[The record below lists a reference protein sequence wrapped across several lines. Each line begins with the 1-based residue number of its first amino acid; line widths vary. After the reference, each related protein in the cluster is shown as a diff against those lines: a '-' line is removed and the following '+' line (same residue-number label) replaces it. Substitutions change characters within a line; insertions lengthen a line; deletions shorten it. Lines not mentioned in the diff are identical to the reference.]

1 MEISIGR
8 AVGPLP
14 LLIALIACAAFAV
27 LSVPIY
33 FSALRPRRGTIE
45 WIARIDKPHFSA
57 PKISRLRRADAVLAP
72 LAVLCGVG
80 LTLAEAW
87 LRRSGLTWRDILQ
100 TGIPVAVLSLSV
112 YFLLRCLFDKPLP
125 AFCGAV
131 CSALLQGA
139 DAAAASVSVALAFLY
154 CWMCAP
160 ADRAV
165 FLHGLWLLGSALF
178 LACAQ
183 LLCPQTAWLLP
194 AWLGAYIFTRIVR
207 WRNGDPDRRG
217 GRLLRSV
224 FLTLILCVL
233 MTVALMAADANLS
246 GRMTGGFAVL
256 RSLRFYRT
264 LLPTLGE
271 RFAALLVLPAFELR
285 ESPIDIFLLLCGAA
299 ATVCAL
305 HGAIRLRES
314 RCILVLALTAVFA
327 VLWVLGGTYLMT
339 LPCILLLG
347 WMWKICAERGHTY
360 FVILFLTAVIAL
372 CGASIFIAW
381 EVIL

>member
-8 AVGPLP
+8 AVGPR
-14 LLIALIACAAFAV
+14 LIALIACAAFAV

-45 WIARIDKPHFSA
+45 WIARVDKPHFSA
-57 PKISRLRRADAVLAP
+57 PSISRLQRADAVLAP
-72 LAVLCGVG
+72 VAVFCAAGLSLAD
-80 LTLAEAW
+80 AW
-87 LRRSGLTWRDILQ
+87 LRLQELTWRDILQ
-100 TGIPVAVLSLSV
+100 TVIPVAVFALGV
-112 YFLLRCLFDKPLP
+112 YFLLRCLFGKPLP

-131 CSALLQGA
+131 SAALLQGA
-139 DAAAASVSVALAFLY
+139 EPAAAAVSAALALLY

-165 FLHGLWLLGSALF
+165 LPRGLWLSGSVLF
-178 LACAQ
+178 LTCAQ
-183 LLCPQTAWLLP
+183 LLCPATAWLLP
-194 AWLGAYIFTRIVR
+194 AWLGAYVFTQIVR

-217 GRLLRSV
+217 GRLTLSV
-224 FLTLILCVL
+224 FLTLLLCVL

-246 GRMTGGFAVL
+246 GRMTGGFNVL

-264 LLPTLGE
+264 LLPALGE
-271 RFAALLVLPAFELR
+271 RFAALLVLPTASLWM
-285 ESPIDIFLLLCGAA
+285 SLPLSDLFLLLCGVA

-305 HGAIRLRES
+305 HGAVRLREC
-314 RCILVLALTAVFA
+314 RCILLTALLLVFA
-327 VLWVLGGTYLMT
+327 ALRVLGGTYLMT

-360 FVILFLTAVIAL
+360 FVILFLAAVISL
-372 CGASIFIAW
+372 YGAIIFIG
-381 EVIL
+381 